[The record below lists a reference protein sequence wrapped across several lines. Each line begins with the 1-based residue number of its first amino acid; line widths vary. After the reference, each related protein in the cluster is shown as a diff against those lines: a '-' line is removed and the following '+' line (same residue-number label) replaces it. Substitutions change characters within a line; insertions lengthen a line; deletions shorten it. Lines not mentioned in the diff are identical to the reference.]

1 MQQYIATGWRIKVIN
16 FIGIINLMILFL
28 IFRGLYVLFDR
39 LIDLLTGYSFIH
51 GSRKER
57 ELAKNSFEH
66 SAHFVNIVGRFTHD
80 IATGGFLKSFLLWHD
95 KYGDPRVVLKNDN
108 ITIQG
113 KNLSFQSI
121 ILLISKKPIK
131 IEVEEIVFLICFTS
145 LRSNHVRL

>member
-1 MQQYIATGWRIKVIN
+1 MQQYIATGWRIKLIN

-39 LIDLLTGYSFIH
+39 LIDMITGYSFIH

-80 IATGGFLKSFLLWHD
+80 IATGGFLKSFLLWHN
-95 KYGDPRVVLKNDN
+95 KYGDPREILKRDN

-113 KNLSFQSI
+113 IIHLCFILKFQQ
-121 ILLISKKPIK
+121 
-131 IEVEEIVFLICFTS
+131 
-145 LRSNHVRL
+145 ND